1 MAITKVYNEDS
12 IVTLNYREAVRNA
25 IGMYIGNSESSGM
38 HHLLEEIVCN
48 FCDADSSNCSY
59 CSVRDQIIDALLN
72 NNIEIE
78 EPKPVQK
85 ATKEVAKKQK

>member
-48 FCDADSSNCSY
+48 AMDEAAAGYGKEIIVDIDSESGM
-59 CSVRDQIIDALLN
+59 
-72 NNIEIE
+72 
-78 EPKPVQK
+78 
-85 ATKEVAKKQK
+85 ATVKDMVTK